1 MCKVLQR
8 IGDAIVPYFV
18 DLKIMIHTT
27 RIENLLSEEL
37 ARRDLFLVEAM
48 VRPGNKIVV
57 YIDSIK
63 GVTLEECIAISRY
76 LENALDRDVEDFE
89 LEVSSPG
96 LDRPLKLPVQFEKN
110 IGKVLDIVRKD
121 GIKLTG
127 TLVRIE
133 NGIIRTE
140 NQVTQKDAT
149 TGKKKMEIQTDEI
162 LLEDIKSAK
171 VVISLKSKK

>member
-1 MCKVLQR
+1 
-8 IGDAIVPYFV
+8 
-18 DLKIMIHTT
+18 MIHTT